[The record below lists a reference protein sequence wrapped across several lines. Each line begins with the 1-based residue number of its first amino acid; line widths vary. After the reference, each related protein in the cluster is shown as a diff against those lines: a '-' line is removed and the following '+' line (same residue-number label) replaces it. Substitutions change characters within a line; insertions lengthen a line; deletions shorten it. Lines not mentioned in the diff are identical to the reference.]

1 MVQVLVHPAR
11 PLGRREMSEERMR
24 MPGALLFPALVEFAY
39 AIFQSCLLPRKIA
52 RVADHEHLVG
62 RIAL

>member
-1 MVQVLVHPAR
+1 
-11 PLGRREMSEERMR
+11 MSEERMR